1 MSFKNHQRQ
10 QFIID
15 TANAYTQRK
24 ISKRDF
30 LRKMG
35 LASIGFSAFATG
47 MLGGTRRGRFGT
59 PVQATTPQAM
69 KDFLREAG
77 KPYAGTKIRYTS
89 EATPQRLLPISLK
102 ASSPS

>member
-35 LASIGFSAFATG
+35 LAGIGFSAFATG

-59 PVQATTPQAM
+59 PAQATTPQAM

-89 EATPQRLLPISLK
+89 EATPPTVVANQ
-102 ASSPS
+102 A